1 MLLNPLGGV
10 ELPNLGWA
18 WPQRDRE
25 EGRSEEDGA
34 KASAREH
41 SDRIAAAISRGERIL
56 LSKISMRTPLPLVCV
71 MIVVIKS
78 VAFHSHSLEG
88 KISFAGGI
96 LFEEEAGAVARRAH
110 TEKAAEELPDRA
122 SRGL

>member
-18 WPQRDRE
+18 WPERDRE

-41 SDRIAAAISRGERIL
+41 SDRIAAAISRAERIV
-56 LSKISMRTPLPLVCV
+56 LSKISVQTLLLC
-71 MIVVIKS
+71 VVID
-78 VAFHSHSLEG
+78 VIDVILSHQVCSL
-88 KISFAGGI
+88 S
-96 LFEEEAGAVARRAH
+96 
-110 TEKAAEELPDRA
+110 
-122 SRGL
+122 

>member
-1 MLLNPLGGV
+1 MVQRHRHGNTAT
-10 ELPNLGWA
+10 ES
-18 WPQRDRE
+18 PQRSVE
-25 EGRSEEDGA
+25 E
-34 KASAREH
+34 SAFSSPKFRC
-41 SDRIAAAISRGERIL
+41 ER
-56 LSKISMRTPLPLVCV
+56 LPLVCV